1 MGRDTVIKMTCGNE
15 EHIIRSLWHAIF
27 HPYHSMVSVWKATKF
42 KIWSTLHFLPHRDD
56 TVHWWS
62 CNLAWKSITHVHCC
76 MPDSSAV
83 GNCVWKDSSSVGN
96 CVWKGSVHQWVTA
109 YGRTVHQ
116 WVTAYGRDLK
126 SKFGKIFSFWR
137 WTGNTLYQGQ
147 IWHWTAERCH

>member
-96 CVWKGSVHQWVTA
+96 CVWKDSSSVGNCVWKDSSSVGNCVWKGSVHQWVTA

-116 WVTAYGRDLK
+116 WVIAYGR
-126 SKFGKIFSFWR
+126 
-137 WTGNTLYQGQ
+137 TV
-147 IWHWTAERCH
+147 H